1 MRLIVAASACLLAC
15 VAAMPAIAGCTRPE
29 DISAT
34 VIPDGTTATRD
45 QMIAAQ
51 KAVKAYDNAVRQ
63 YTDCLQKDGDDVS
76 KQGDD
81 AVKKDQ
87 QLADR
92 FNSELHAFKARNIG
106 G

>member
-1 MRLIVAASACLLAC
+1 MRLIVAASACLLVS
-15 VAAMPAIAGCTRPE
+15 VAAMPAIAGCTKPG
-29 DISAT
+29 DVPAT

-45 QMIAAQ
+45 QMVAAQ
-51 KAVKAYDNAVRQ
+51 KAIKAYDNAVRE
-63 YTDCLQKDGDDVS
+63 YTDCLQKLGDDGS
-76 KQGDD
+76 KDSDD

-92 FNSELHAFKARNIG
+92 FNSELRTFKARNVG

>member
-1 MRLIVAASACLLAC
+1 MRITVAASVCLLAS
-15 VAAMPAIAGCTRPE
+15 VAAMPATAGCTRPG

-34 VIPDGTTATRD
+34 VIPDGATATRD

-51 KAVKAYDNAVRQ
+51 RAVKAYDNAVRE
-63 YTDCLQKDGDDVS
+63 YTDCLQKGGDDVS

-92 FNSELHAFKARNIG
+92 FNSELHAFKARNTG